1 VFYLKLGGSLVTE
14 KRSGEQRVRDQVVRD
29 ISRDVRDFLHG
40 NDIVLAHGA
49 GSFGHIPV
57 AKYGLDRGLSK
68 GHEIKASEVFVSVS
82 RLNCHISLIMQEE
95 GVPVVPVPAR
105 SIFYRE
111 RDGHVIAH
119 LETISELLRRGF
131 IPLTH
136 GDLIADRLSG
146 VHVLSADEIPLYLL
160 PLGLKEVI
168 FLTDVPGVLGPDGR
182 VLDVVSED
190 DVVKIESRAAK
201 DVTGSM
207 LGKLSR
213 AFQLAHKGVKVII
226 AGYYN
231 RGDLKRILDGE
242 VGTKIVI

>member
-1 VFYLKLGGSLVTE
+1 
-14 KRSGEQRVRDQVVRD
+14 
-29 ISRDVRDFLHG
+29 
-40 NDIVLAHGA
+40 
-49 GSFGHIPV
+49 
-57 AKYGLDRGLSK
+57 
-68 GHEIKASEVFVSVS
+68 
-82 RLNCHISLIMQEE
+82 M
-95 GVPVVPVPAR
+95 
-105 SIFYRE
+105 
-111 RDGHVIAH
+111 
-119 LETISELLRRGF
+119 
-131 IPLTH
+131 
-136 GDLIADRLSG
+136 
-146 VHVLSADEIPLYLL
+146 
-160 PLGLKEVI
+160 
-168 FLTDVPGVLGPDGR
+168 LGPDGR